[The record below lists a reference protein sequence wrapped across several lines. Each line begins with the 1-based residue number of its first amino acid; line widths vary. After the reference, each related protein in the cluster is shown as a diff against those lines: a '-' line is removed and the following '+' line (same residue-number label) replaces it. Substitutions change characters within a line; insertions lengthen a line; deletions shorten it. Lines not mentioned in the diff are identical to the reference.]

1 MSTRRRLLADGQRVD
16 LIDGDDCGDEV
27 SVVVDVD
34 DVERHIERKLH
45 DTVQPELSFLRVNKK
60 FDVEAGKIVVV
71 LDDDNAGIV
80 AIFIASP

>member
-1 MSTRRRLLADGQRVD
+1 MSTRRRFLADGPRVD
-16 LIDGDDCGDEV
+16 LVDGDDGGDEV

-34 DVERHIERKLH
+34 DVERHIKRKLH
-45 DTVQPELSFLRVNKK
+45 DTVQPEFGFLRVNKK

-80 AIFIASP
+80 AIASP